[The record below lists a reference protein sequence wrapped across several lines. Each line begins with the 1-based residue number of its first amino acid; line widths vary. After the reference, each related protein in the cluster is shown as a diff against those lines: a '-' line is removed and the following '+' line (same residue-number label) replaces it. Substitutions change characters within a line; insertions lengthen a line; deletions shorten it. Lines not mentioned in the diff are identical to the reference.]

1 MEIISWVAVAIMI
14 LLPLLSFIKK
24 FPVSNAIVIS
34 NIIVFLLTFY
44 HIPLKDLAFRPS
56 YLLTSKIY
64 TIFTSMFLH
73 GDFYHIFFNMLGLIF
88 IGFPLE
94 QEIGAK
100 KFALVYFI
108 SGFFA
113 AIIFSLVNGGN
124 SYLIGASG
132 AIFGILGA
140 FAAAY
145 PFKRI
150 AVPLFM
156 PIILFLRL
164 PVIVVA
170 LLYAGIE
177 TLYTFSGVTD
187 GIAHSA
193 HVGGF
198 IAGVFLSPLIKV
210 KIEPHERKFSM
221 DDFEPFIENERQRR
235 ILERAREADEKEVR
249 DAWLSYL
256 LKDLKCPKCGGGIEI
271 KNGVHCKRCGY
282 GK

>member
-1 MEIISWVAVAIMI
+1 MEIISWIAVTIML
-14 LLPLLSFIKK
+14 LLPFLSFIKK
-24 FPVSNAIVIS
+24 FPVSNAIVIA
-34 NIIVFLLTFY
+34 NVMIFLLTFY
-44 HIPLKDLAFRPS
+44 NIPLENLAFRPS
-56 YLLTSKIY
+56 YLYTPKIY

-100 KFALVYFI
+100 KFAIIYFS

-113 AIIFSLVNGGN
+113 ALIFSLINGGN

-140 FAAAY
+140 FAAAF

-156 PIILFLRL
+156 PVILFLRL

-198 IAGVFLSPLIKV
+198 IAGVFLSPLIRV
-210 KIEPHERKFSM
+210 KMEIHEKKLNL
-221 DDFEPFIENERQRR
+221 DEFEPFIQNERQRK
-235 ILERAREADEKEVR
+235 ILERAKEADEEEVR
-249 DAWLSYL
+249 EAWLSFL
-256 LKDLKCPKCGGGIEI
+256 LKDLKCPKCGGGVEV
-271 KNGVHCKRCGY
+271 KNGLRCKKCGY
-282 GK
+282 VK